1 MDHCSA
7 ALTVGLVM
15 LQWTTHFRL
24 GNGVAEWGLS
34 LIPLV
39 LAFCLASKSTRIP
52 APAWLVWLGNVS
64 FSLYLF
70 HPLMQEG
77 FDTQSWRL
85 PWASFRTGFP
95 ALLLTTALSLLAA
108 VVSHRMLE
116 RGVCTWLQ
124 GKLLWRRCSQALPV
138 GERGVTP

>member
-1 MDHCSA
+1 
-7 ALTVGLVM
+7 
-15 LQWTTHFRL
+15 
-24 GNGVAEWGLS
+24 LS

-39 LAFCLASKSTRIP
+39 VVFCLASKTIRIP

-85 PWASFRTGFP
+85 PWAALRAGFP

-108 VVSHRMLE
+108 AVSYRLLE
-116 RGVCTWLQ
+116 RGICTWLQ
-124 GKLLWRRCSQALPV
+124 GRLLPRQSGRISGAGC
-138 GERGVTP
+138 